1 MVLNNWTETTADE
14 LFGENRFYQWLKSM
28 FAEKNHTHE
37 WVKVEL
43 DNNYAT
49 LYVNEML
56 QLAELRYIRS
66 FASADPDRFYT
77 WHTGLI
83 PEKYRPSS
91 QVQGVFNQ
99 TGIIYIDSTGTIGGK
114 FPVLDARTDTTYP
127 KGKAWTTSRSCIASI
142 MWRFGLRTIDLS
154 YAGGLVPEITS
165 ENHIVFYNS
174 GNTNANVVIK
184 PQDFSSMPIP
194 FVFTTDVPSGFRL
207 DSAIRIYGMDNI
219 RVTSFATKANATL
232 KISVTASTVKIFVND
247 ETKVNQSYSLD
258 GNDIKILISVA
269 PSKPLELANPTL
281 NII

>member
-43 DNNYAT
+43 NNNYAT

-56 QLAELRYIRS
+56 QLAELRYVRS

-83 PEKYRPSS
+83 PEEYRPSS

-114 FPVLDARTDTTYP
+114 FPVLDARTDTSNP

-142 MWRFGLRTIDLS
+142 MWRFGLRTIDLT
-154 YAGGLVPEITS
+154 YTPLPEITS
-165 ENHIVFYNS
+165 ENHLLFI
-174 GNTNANVVIK
+174 GNPSTTVEIR
-184 PQDFSSMPIP
+184 PIDFSSIPIP
-194 FVFTTDVPSGFRL
+194 FVFRSDVPSGFRL
-207 DSAIRIYGMDNI
+207 MSSIKLTGMDNI
-219 RVTSFATKANATL
+219 KTSQFATKANATL
-232 KISVTASTVKIFVND
+232 EIRVTASNVKIIVNG
-247 ETKVNQSYSLD
+247 ETKINQAYTLD
-258 GNDIKILISVA
+258 GNDIRIRIIIDS
-269 PSKPLELANPTL
+269 PKPLELANPTL